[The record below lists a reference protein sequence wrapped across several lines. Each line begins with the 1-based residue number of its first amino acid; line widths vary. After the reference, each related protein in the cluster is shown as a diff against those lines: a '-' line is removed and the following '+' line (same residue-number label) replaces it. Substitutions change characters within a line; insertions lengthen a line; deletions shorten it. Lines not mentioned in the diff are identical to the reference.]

1 MRSNQLS
8 YLAISTQT
16 GAVGPRCVGA
26 PKGNRTLDLLL
37 TMETLC
43 RLSYRGSER
52 NSRRTVIAAATP
64 TPVSSLTAGCSP
76 GGTFLTT
83 RSEDPVTIVAGE
95 GFEPP

>member
-26 PKGNRTLDLLL
+26 PKGTRTLDLLL

-52 NSRRTVIAAATP
+52 NSRRTGIAAATP